1 MRFQL
6 IRDRADALTILPGER
21 FDFSCAGEF
30 REASA
35 TLATGVELTVDFRD
49 TRYIDSA
56 ALGML
61 LLLGEKTG
69 GTQKVRIRNAKG
81 QPKEALE
88 QANFDRL
95 FTIL

>member
-6 IRDRADALTILPGER
+6 IRDRADSLTIVTGER

-30 REASA
+30 REASGS
-35 TLATGVELTVDFRD
+35 LALGIELTVDLVD

-69 GTQKVRIRNAKG
+69 GTHKVRIRNAKG

>member
-6 IRDRADALTILPGER
+6 IRDRADALTIQPGAR

-35 TLATGVELTVDFRD
+35 SLVSGIELTVDFNE

-61 LLLGEKTG
+61 LLLGEKSG
-69 GTQKVRIRNAKG
+69 GTHKVRIANARG

-88 QANFDRL
+88 QANFNRL
-95 FTIL
+95 FTIV